1 MGVVVSSLLGF
12 LEKNPNQQVS
22 YPQMENE
29 LQHLSQ
35 REQIS
40 TGVAIVAAVLGM
52 LSLGAV
58 IVGGPFIMGALFAI
72 ALIAAAYAYCCRLA
86 EVGLRNKVT
95 PKTGMIELPIT
106 PQIVMNPQPAA
117 GSSK

>member
-1 MGVVVSSLLGF
+1 MGVIVSSLLGF

-22 YPQMENE
+22 FPQMENE

-40 TGVAIVAAVLGM
+40 TGVAIAALVLGM

-58 IVGGPFIMGALFAI
+58 IIGGPFIMGALFAI
-72 ALIAAAYAYCCRLA
+72 ALIAAGYAYCCRLA
-86 EVGLRNKVT
+86 EVGLRNKIT
-95 PKTGMIELPIT
+95 PKTGIIELQT
-106 PQIVMNPQPAA
+106 PPQVLMAPPTATRV
-117 GSSK
+117 